1 MVARLAHVVTAGSTN
16 DFKWTARSVQRFSR
30 RSTRPSTQPRC
41 VADCAANCKHFQ
53 GKAGD
58 RSGRCSLFGGKAG
71 SGGVVQRL
79 GQEGLSRRA
88 IGGRQKNCFWFGSA
102 CETCRICGPS
112 EITTVIT
119 RRRVL
124 LANGVGLLI
133 AHPLCQGVAT
143 IRRIGWLSIG
153 SKDSPADLHA
163 EFKQGMRDLGW
174 QEGKNVE
181 YQFLYADGSVDR
193 LDAMAGELV
202 RRAVDIIVV
211 NNALT
216 TRAAQ
221 KATKSVPIVM
231 TGVSSPVSNGFVAS
245 LAKPGGNITGIAI
258 VPEEVQG
265 KLIEILHEIVPKAR
279 RIAIVVND
287 SNLNHAALWSAA
299 QSACSALDLDALR
312 FGSARRRSSAPPS
325 ITSCL
330 ASAGGRRCRRS
341 RIPQ

>member
-1 MVARLAHVVTAGSTN
+1 MA
-16 DFKWTARSVQRFSR
+16 SR
-30 RSTRPSTQPRC
+30 P
-41 VADCAANCKHFQ
+41 
-53 GKAGD
+53 
-58 RSGRCSLFGGKAG
+58 GRG
-71 SGGVVQRL
+71 
-79 GQEGLSRRA
+79 
-88 IGGRQKNCFWFGSA
+88 
-102 CETCRICGPS
+102 
-112 EITTVIT
+112 
-119 RRRVL
+119 
-124 LANGVGLLI
+124 
-133 AHPLCQGVAT
+133 QGVAT

-153 SKDSPADLHA
+153 SKDSPTDLHV

-174 QEGKNVE
+174 QEGKDVE
-181 YQFLYADGSVDR
+181 YRFLYADGSVDR

-221 KATKSVPIVM
+221 KATKTIPIVM

-279 RIAIVVND
+279 RIAVVIND

-299 QSACSALDLDALR
+299 QNACSALGLDALR
-312 FGSARRRSSAPPS
+312 FAVSAPAQFGAAVDQIVASRAQAVVVAADPVFLNERVKLQALMQTTRLPVAYS
-325 ITSCL
+325 LRQHVLEGGLLSYSSDL
-330 ASAGGRRCRRS
+330 AALFRYSAKYAHRILRGARPADLPVEQPTKFELVINLKTAKSLGLTTAPVLAAAGR
-341 RIPQ
+341 